1 MSVCAFCISFCLF
14 CFLLFL
20 GFLFFFYISYLVPYF
35 ARLCIFSMF
44 RDPAGNITKYLDANA
59 SGRGTASLWP
69 SYFTYLPHF
78 VKWWFHTFFIF
89 SIDKRPRF
97 RSPGWDPHVLTF
109 AVVPWPQQVQAERE
123 RWDEEKEA
131 ALAAPCLFSAAECVV
146 WMSRLWK
153 PMWKT

>member
-1 MSVCAFCISFCLF
+1 MQMLQAEELQAFGLHILHVSH
-14 CFLLFL
+14 
-20 GFLFFFYISYLVPYF
+20 I
-35 ARLCIFSMF
+35 
-44 RDPAGNITKYLDANA
+44 
-59 SGRGTASLWP
+59 
-69 SYFTYLPHF
+69 F

-109 AVVPWPQQVQAERE
+109 AVLPWPQQVQAERE

-131 ALAAPCLFSAAECVV
+131 ALAAPRLFSAAECVV

-153 PMWKT
+153 PMWRT